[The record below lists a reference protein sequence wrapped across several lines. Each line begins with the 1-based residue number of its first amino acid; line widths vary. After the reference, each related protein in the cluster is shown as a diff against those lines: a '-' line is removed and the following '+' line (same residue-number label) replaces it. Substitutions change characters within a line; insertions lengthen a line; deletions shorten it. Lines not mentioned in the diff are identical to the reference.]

1 MCTRR
6 ETRDKDVIRL
16 CYVSSEAR
24 HVQEIPALAAHV
36 YPPYCLQPEG
46 ERASTADWTSPFSIM
61 ATPSYARSL
70 TSAVKRLKVGH
81 HEQQS
86 WFVLIHPAFNHL
98 CDSHTNSLDTTF
110 ASSISPTSP
119 IRTSKRARTYTL
131 AESRT
136 GHIPGAIK
144 TTNTGQCRHGLQTA
158 AALIQCP
165 KPRSLH
171 RLCIA
176 SSILPESIRQRTP

>member
-1 MCTRR
+1 MNVHKTGDPRQGCYSLGGEVVRHGTCKRFPLWPHMCTHP
-6 ETRDKDVIRL
+6 IASNL
-16 CYVSSEAR
+16 
-24 HVQEIPALAAHV
+24 
-36 YPPYCLQPEG
+36 
-46 ERASTADWTSPFSIM
+46 RASTADWTSPFSIM

-119 IRTSKRARTYTL
+119 IRTSKRARPYTL

-136 GHIPGAIK
+136 GHISGAIK

-176 SSILPESIRQRTP
+176 SGILSESIRQRTP